1 MNGGEGSKIQHTT
14 VPRKRMAKV
23 RYSEKREIKSDDRIK
38 EDLWRRKRLNWT
50 FKDGQNQYTEIK
62 EGLQPHPMGQR

>member
-1 MNGGEGSKIQHTT
+1 
-14 VPRKRMAKV
+14 MAKV

-62 EGLQPHPMGQR
+62 EGPQPHPMGQR